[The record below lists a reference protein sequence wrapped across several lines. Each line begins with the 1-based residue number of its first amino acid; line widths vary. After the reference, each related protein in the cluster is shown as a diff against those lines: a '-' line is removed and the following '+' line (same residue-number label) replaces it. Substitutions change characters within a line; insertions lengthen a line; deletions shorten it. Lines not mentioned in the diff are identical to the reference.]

1 MERVLLTV
9 NSINIHTSNISLLL
23 TNHEIIYN
31 ISNNNLFKFF
41 DLAIRFFTIEQCFNE
56 MIL

>member
-1 MERVLLTV
+1 MVRVLLTV
-9 NSINIHTSNISLLL
+9 YSINIHPLNKSLLL
-23 TNHEIIYN
+23 TNREIIYN
-31 ISNNNLFKFF
+31 ISNNLFKLF